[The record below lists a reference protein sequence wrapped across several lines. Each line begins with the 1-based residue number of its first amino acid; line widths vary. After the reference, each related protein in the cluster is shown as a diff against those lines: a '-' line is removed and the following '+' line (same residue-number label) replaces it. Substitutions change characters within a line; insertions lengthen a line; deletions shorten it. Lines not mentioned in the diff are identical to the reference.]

1 LTWERAASRLVSSGG
16 LLTILNESGASDVLS
31 PLHAVNGLAER
42 LPGLFVVV
50 VGTRAE
56 AHIVQSLPATP
67 SPTLPR
73 SPRTS
78 ARVAFVILDPTE
90 TPQQGRVA
98 SRAIEAAAGTRG
110 TEFVLLVAGRSAE
123 LLGVDA
129 GFEARLVA
137 RRLDLPAE
145 AVNPDAAYDVP
156 GTLSTDLEDRTLAAL
171 VEACPKKDTADLV
184 ETLSPPKRSGLLG
197 NFLGRGR
204 DEARV
209 GRGRPVVLLGARFS
223 PLSTRELAEGL
234 GQSGVEVVGSVPG
247 EGVREL
253 PALGEGTVV
262 AVTDPNLTAA
272 TRTAEERGAKP
283 VRTLMPIG
291 VDGTARFIQDVAAEA
306 GVRANELARARS
318 TWEDLEPLRNR
329 VRGKRIFFA
338 GDTGFEVPLAR
349 FLADAGAVVLEVG
362 APRLDKRFLGAEL
375 QALGPDVD
383 VVQSPDWRGQ
393 IGRIDATRPDVVV
406 ASPGLHVPL
415 VARGHL
421 CRSPRD
427 FLEAGIHGYGGARRI
442 LELLVRT
449 FDRAEAL
456 DSVNL

>member
-1 LTWERAASRLVSSGG
+1 
-16 LLTILNESGASDVLS
+16 LTILNESGASDVLS
-31 PLHAVNGLAER
+31 PLHAVNGLAEK
-42 LPGLFVVV
+42 LTGVLLVV

-56 AHIVQSLPATP
+56 AHIVQSFPAAP

-73 SPRTS
+73 SPRTNT
-78 ARVAFVILDPTE
+78 RVAFVILDPE
-90 TPQQGRVA
+90 EPPQQGLVA
-98 SRAIEAAAGTRG
+98 SRVIEAAAGSREI
-110 TEFVLLVAGRSAE
+110 EFVLLVAGRSAE

-171 VEACPKKDTADLV
+171 VHACPKKDTADLV
-184 ETLSPPKRSGLLG
+184 EGPSPPKRSGLLG

-209 GRGRPVVLLGARFS
+209 GRSRPVVLVGSPFS
-223 PLSTRELAEGL
+223 PGTARELSEGL
-234 GQSGVEVVGSVPG
+234 ARVGVEVVGGVA
-247 EGVREL
+247 EEVREL

-272 TRTAEERGAKP
+272 ARAAEERGAKV

-306 GVRANELARARS
+306 GARANEVTRARS
-318 TWEDLEPLRNR
+318 AWGGLEPLRNR

-338 GDTGFEVPLAR
+338 GDTGFEIPLAR

-393 IGRIDATRPDVVV
+393 IGRIDAARPDVVL
-406 ASPGLHVPL
+406 ASPGLYVPL

-427 FLEAGIHGYGGARRI
+427 FLEAGIYGYQGARRI

-449 FDRAEAL
+449 FERAEAL

>member
-1 LTWERAASRLVSSGG
+1 M
-16 LLTILNESGASDVLS
+16 TILNESGAPDVLS

-42 LPGLFVVV
+42 LPGALVVM

-56 AHIVQSLPATP
+56 AHIVQSLPTAP
-67 SPTLPR
+67 SPTFP
-73 SPRTS
+73 PRTPRTNT
-78 ARVAFVILDPTE
+78 RVAFVILDPTE

-98 SRAIEAAAGTRG
+98 SRVIEAAAGSRG

-156 GTLSTDLEDRTLAAL
+156 GTLSTDLEDRALAAL
-171 VEACPKKDTADLV
+171 VDACPKKDTADLV
-184 ETLSPPKRSGLLG
+184 EALSPPKRSGLLG
-197 NFLGRGR
+197 NFFGRGR
-204 DEARV
+204 DEASR
-209 GRGRPVVLLGARFS
+209 GRSRPVVLLGSPFS
-223 PLSTRELAEGL
+223 PRTKRELSDQFGL
-234 GQSGVEVVGSVPG
+234 ADVEVAGSVPG
-247 EGVREL
+247 EKIREL

-272 TRTAEERGAKP
+272 ARAAEELGAKV

-306 GVRANELARARS
+306 GARANELAQARS
-318 TWEDLEPLRNR
+318 AWEGLEPLRNR

-362 APRLDKRFLGAEL
+362 APRLDRRFLGAEL

-383 VVQSPDWRGQ
+383 VVQSPDWWGQ
-393 IGRIDATRPDVVV
+393 IGRIDAARPDMVV

-427 FLEAGIHGYGGARRI
+427 FLEFGIHGYQGARRI

-449 FDRAEAL
+449 FERAEAL
-456 DSVNL
+456 GSVNL